1 MKRTYIILLSL
12 TLLAT
17 PVFAQ
22 KKKAQR
28 KAAPATQETTI
39 TTPKVKNVIFIVGDG
54 MGTAQVY
61 SSIVTHGQE
70 SQFLRF
76 PFSGFSRTYSLNKYT
91 TDSGAGGSALMTGN
105 KVNNYHIA
113 MSPEGVSY
121 PSFLKVAHDEYS
133 KKTGIVVTCSP
144 LDATPASTYG
154 HVDDRKKWD
163 ELSMQMARCDHD
175 VIIGADLNSFLPE
188 NRKDGMAPL
197 DTLISRGYNLILEQD
212 KLYATSFTKFVA
224 LLDKDKYPGD
234 AEKRNNWLAPSAD
247 KAIKALKDSDR
258 GFVMMIEGSQIDWA
272 CHNNDFAYLQKEM
285 DEFEMMLKIVLDFAE
300 NDGETLVI
308 VTADHETG
316 GLTLN
321 DGSIDDNMTTETKF
335 TTGSHTGV
343 MVPVFAFG
351 PGAEN
356 FSGIQQNTDFYK
368 KILELLK

>member
-12 TLLAT
+12 TLLAA

-22 KKKAQR
+22 NR
-28 KAAPATQETTI
+28 KAGRKTAPEKQETVA
-39 TTPKVKNVIFIVGDG
+39 TPKVKNVIFIVGDG

-61 SSIVTHGQE
+61 SSIVARGQE

-91 TDSGAGGSALMTGN
+91 TDSGAGGSALMTGH

-113 MSPEGVSY
+113 LSPDGMGH
-121 PSFLKVAHDEYS
+121 PSFLKVAHDEYG

-154 HVDDRKKWD
+154 HVDDRHKWD
-163 ELSMQMARCDHD
+163 ELSMQMALCDHD

-197 DTLISRGYNLILEQD
+197 DTLARRGYSLIYAQD
-212 KLYATSFTKFVA
+212 QLYSTTHHRLAAF
-224 LLDKDKYPGD
+224 LDKDKYPGD
-234 AEKRNNWLAPSAD
+234 AEKRNNWLAPSSQ
-247 KAIKALKDSDR
+247 KAIEILSQHDK

-272 CHNNDFAYLQKEM
+272 CHNNDFPYMQKEM
-285 DEFEMMLKIVLDFAE
+285 EEFEMMLKAVLDFAE
-300 NDGETLVI
+300 KDGQTLVI

-321 DGSIDDNMTTETKF
+321 EGSIDDNLTSEAKF
-335 TTGSHTGV
+335 TTGGHTGV

-351 PGAEN
+351 PGAER
-356 FSGIQQNTDFYK
+356 FSGIQQNTDFFN
-368 KILELLK
+368 KILELIK